1 MKKTIRLTE
10 SDLTKMVERVIKEN
24 KTKRKLNEGVDEVED
39 LSYRL
44 MDIFSE
50 MKEFIEQY
58 DELESNID
66 SSDEDV
72 VYHMEEMLNYRD
84 MFERMLM

>member
-10 SDLTKMVERVIKEN
+10 SDLTKMVKRIIKEN
-24 KTKRKLNEGVDEVED
+24 KTKRKLNEGLDEVED

-44 MDIFSE
+44 TDIFHE
-50 MKEFIEQY
+50 MEDFIRHY
-58 DELESNID
+58 DELESYMD

-72 VYHMEEMLNYRD
+72 VHGMEEMARYRE
-84 MFERMLM
+84 MFEQMLH